1 MVKIFSTFILMGLVP
16 FSSAHPISNHIRSR
30 KEGSVASHR
39 STLGGKSLG
48 IAANTGVA
56 TANDTPALIPSV
68 SEGGI
73 NATTE
78 RNDNG
83 NTILTSCLF
92 GSGVNNFSSSSS
104 SFFFDDCNDDN
115 GTIVSPS
122 ASTIGGPTS
131 MLPSTTATPTNDF
144 VRVANP
150 TILDP
155 TTISTPTNSILGD
168 PSQDGNEARNG
179 VESKGRGRNDVG
191 KRGLKSKLSHGATIP
206 APSPAPSTLL
216 GSSCSSSISSDS
228 GSDMSASGDSGTS
241 GAPVSS
247 VECVDSVTGTEPS
260 ETNNPEPSSTS
271 IGAPGD
277 KNPSSAAGAVSS
289 GSIQSSTSPEAT
301 ESDTVAILTTSQA
314 GNSADSST
322 TTVSR
327 SGKATWFTPGLGSCG
342 ESDSDSDFIV
352 ALATNSMSNG
362 ENCNKSINITD
373 PKTGKTATAKVYDTC
388 LSCASSDLNMS
399 PSLFQKFEP
408 LDVGT
413 FDVEWNFE

>member
-1 MVKIFSTFILMGLVP
+1 MGLMP

-48 IAANTGVA
+48 IAASTGVA

-83 NTILTSCLF
+83 NTIPTSCLF

-122 ASTIGGPTS
+122 ASTIGGPTCT
-131 MLPSTTATPTNDF
+131 LPSTTATPTNDF

-150 TILDP
+150 TVLDP
-155 TTISTPTNSILGD
+155 TTTSTPTNSILGD

-191 KRGLKSKLSHGATIP
+191 KGGLKSKLSHGATIP
-206 APSPAPSTLL
+206 VPSPASSTLL

-228 GSDMSASGDSGTS
+228 GSDMSASGDSATS

-301 ESDTVAILTTSQA
+301 ESDTVAIVTTSQA

-327 SGKATWFTPGLGSCG
+327 SGKVTTMRPTLYLVLNLRPRRLGLPLGLEAAVRVILTRTLSWLWRPAPCPM
-342 ESDSDSDFIV
+342 E
-352 ALATNSMSNG
+352 
-362 ENCNKSINITD
+362 
-373 PKTGKTATAKVYDTC
+373 KTAIR
-388 LSCASSDLNMS
+388 
-399 PSLFQKFEP
+399 
-408 LDVGT
+408 
-413 FDVEWNFE
+413 